1 MLGAAS
7 VFSGVTRLTIS
18 LTVILYEITDDV
30 ALLLP
35 VMFAVLVS
43 RTVAIKLQAESL
55 YHVLL
60 ETKSVPV
67 LRESSD
73 KHYDV
78 GPGGLDVLPVT
89 DAMSPDPKCAY
100 TTTTATDAAALLAA
114 ARHHTF
120 PVLRPSDGRCCATK
134 PLKRTRICSMS
145 SLSFA
150 LSFSSSFFVGVSVR
164 LYRPAVTVANS
175 TPSFLSRS

>member
-67 LRESSD
+67 LLESSD

-78 GPGGLDVLPVT
+78 GPGGST
-89 DAMSPDPKCAY
+89 
-100 TTTTATDAAALLAA
+100 
-114 ARHHTF
+114 
-120 PVLRPSDGRCCATK
+120 CC
-134 PLKRTRICSMS
+134 P
-145 SLSFA
+145 
-150 LSFSSSFFVGVSVR
+150 
-164 LYRPAVTVANS
+164 
-175 TPSFLSRS
+175 